1 MEEKRNIGAMK
12 NTQRNGRK
20 KRDTTTYDD
29 FPDESEL
36 VDTQEVYENTPYN
49 YNDLSFVTNE
59 LYPNYGISDIS
70 NEKRFLGEYE
80 ILFILSEFEHHFCGP
95 HLIDVYSYIHFFF
108 FSEYVNIFFPF
119 SLLLFK
125 TIN

>member
-1 MEEKRNIGAMK
+1 MGEIQWYDILFAESMEEKRNIGAVK

-29 FPDESEL
+29 FPDENEL
-36 VDTQEVYENTPYN
+36 IDTQEIYENTPYN
-49 YNDLSFVTNE
+49 YNDLGFVTNE

-80 ILFILSEFEHHFCGP
+80 HIIIS
-95 HLIDVYSYIHFFF
+95 IS
-108 FSEYVNIFFPF
+108 S
-119 SLLLFK
+119 
-125 TIN
+125 